1 MAEHNRLV
9 AIIFMLVACISSAVA
24 SETVNFQHLSLN
36 SMFPQITIN
45 GLYQDESG
53 VLWIGTK
60 DGVKKYNGNY
70 IESVNFM
77 GINNWIQSNL
87 VPTICGDKKG
97 HLYVNT
103 DYSII
108 EYDLIKEESRTHRYC
123 RPSLSTTASTLY
135 GSVYWTVSIIIR
147 KEYARPNTKLTVI
160 T

>member
-1 MAEHNRLV
+1 
-9 AIIFMLVACISSAVA
+9 
-24 SETVNFQHLSLN
+24 
-36 SMFPQITIN
+36 
-45 GLYQDESG
+45 
-53 VLWIGTK
+53 
-60 DGVKKYNGNY
+60 
-70 IESVNFM
+70 M

-108 EYDLIKEESRTHRYC
+108 EYDLIKEESRIIFSQPNTQIL
-123 RPSLSTTASTLY
+123 PSIASTTASTLY